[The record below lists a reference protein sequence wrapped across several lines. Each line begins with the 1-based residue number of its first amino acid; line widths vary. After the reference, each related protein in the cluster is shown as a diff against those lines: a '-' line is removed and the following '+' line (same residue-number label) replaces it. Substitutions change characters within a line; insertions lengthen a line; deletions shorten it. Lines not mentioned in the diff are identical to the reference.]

1 MRLEKYITRLG
12 RYSRSQIRILIK
24 QGEIFVNDRGVG
36 KTPIDVV
43 EWDTIRIGDEER
55 QVRLTVTI
63 LINKPAG
70 YVCSNQREWAY
81 LSRKELI
88 HDCPYHEMLE
98 VAGRLDQDT
107 TGLLVAS
114 SDGQLIHRIIAPKH
128 KLPKTYRVHCR
139 DILSVEAIKDL
150 AQGVTLEDGYTCLPA
165 HVERIDERTILL
177 TICEWK
183 YHQVKRMLEA
193 VQNQVTQLER
203 ISIWNWRLTDLQDK
217 RWLYV

>member
-24 QGEIFVNDRGVG
+24 KGEIFVNDRGVG

-43 EWDTIRIGDEER
+43 EWDTIRISDEER
-55 QVRLTVTI
+55 QVRLAVTI

-88 HDCPYHEMLE
+88 DDCPYHEMLE

-114 SDGQLIHRIIAPKH
+114 SDGQLIHRVISPRH

-139 DILSVEAIKDL
+139 DNIAWDSIKHL
-150 AQGVTLEDGYTCLPA
+150 EQGVILDDGYTCLPA
-165 HVERIDERTILL
+165 HVECIDERTILL

-203 ISIWNWRLTDLQDK
+203 ITIGNWRLTDLQGK
-217 RWLYV
+217 RWVYV